1 MSRQG
6 LGCISVVLLNIAAGA
21 YGDAAIAAMSIVSR
35 ITMFVFSVVVGLGQ
49 GFQPFCG
56 FCYGAHLYDRLRHGY
71 VFSVKVGTAFL
82 VIIGVFGFIYSDTLV
97 SVFRDDMEVETVG
110 SLALRCQLITYPLC
124 AFIMMSN
131 MMMQTI
137 RRTFYANL
145 LAAARQGL
153 FFIPLIII
161 LPFFFGLLGV
171 EICQSVA
178 DILSFL
184 LSVPIVW
191 KVFRE
196 LRSKC

>member
-1 MSRQG
+1 
-6 LGCISVVLLNIAAGA
+6 
-21 YGDAAIAAMSIVSR
+21 
-35 ITMFVFSVVVGLGQ
+35 
-49 GFQPFCG
+49 
-56 FCYGAHLYDRLRHGY
+56 
-71 VFSVKVGTAFL
+71 
-82 VIIGVFGFIYSDTLV
+82 
-97 SVFRDDMEVETVG
+97 
-110 SLALRCQLITYPLC
+110 
-124 AFIMMSN
+124 
-131 MMMQTI
+131 MMQTI